1 MKIGIP
7 FEKKESKKKIVQ
19 DKLRE
24 LVSSGPFN
32 EGDKLPS
39 ERELAQ
45 MLDVSRNV
53 LREAVISM
61 VAEGISR
68 GARTPGH
75 LYKKP

>member
-7 FEKKESKKKIVQ
+7 LEKKDSKKKIVQ
-19 DKLRE
+19 EKLRE
-24 LVSSGPFN
+24 LVSSGSFN

-61 VAEGISR
+61 VTEG
-68 GARTPGH
+68 
-75 LYKKP
+75 